1 MCLPAVLTGNLF
13 LNSEKA
19 TVQIYLKMGSPV
31 CHLSHFGEHASHFTL
46 PKVVDQRSQVQQEV
60 VVGRENCCAQ
70 DSLQLCGKIK
80 ASSHVAVS
88 VGTRNI
94 SCSVSHE
101 TEVHGQ
107 VNMLSYTQSDLTF
120 LIH

>member
-1 MCLPAVLTGNLF
+1 MPRL
-13 LNSEKA
+13 
-19 TVQIYLKMGSPV
+19 IMI
-31 CHLSHFGEHASHFTL
+31 
-46 PKVVDQRSQVQQEV
+46 
-60 VVGRENCCAQ
+60 
-70 DSLQLCGKIK
+70 LCSSAGGKK
-80 ASSHVAVS
+80 SHVAVS

-101 TEVHGQ
+101 TEVQEQ